1 VTQKDSKE
9 EQHTGNN
16 FHRCEF
22 ECEMTLTS
30 LASVGSTAGIGR
42 EYAEHLAQKGMS
54 ILIIS
59 RSENKLIEQKKEIAE
74 VRYLAYDYTDM
85 GKARDEF
92 YQKFNEC
99 KLMDQNGGVGI
110 LINNVGIANQYP
122 QRLMELTDKECSDMI
137 NCNIDSTIFM
147 TRSVLKF
154 MEPKDRGA
162 MINVSSGSGNLQPS
176 TTLPLAPDSPQI
188 RYRYHS
194 PLAIRQVIYYA
205 SRERKVSSPWR

>member
-1 VTQKDSKE
+1 LP
-9 EQHTGNN
+9 
-16 FHRCEF
+16 F
-22 ECEMTLTS
+22 
-30 LASVGSTAGIGR
+30 VGSTAGIGR

-59 RSENKLIEQKKEIAE
+59 RSEDKLIEQKKEIETNFKAE

-92 YQKFNEC
+92 YQKFNEEC

-162 MINVSSGSGNLQPS
+162 IINVSSGSGNLP
-176 TTLPLAPDSPQI
+176 APYISIYSATKYDSPTC
-188 RYRYHS
+188 S
-194 PLAIRQVIYYA
+194 
-205 SRERKVSSPWR
+205 

>member
-1 VTQKDSKE
+1 
-9 EQHTGNN
+9 
-16 FHRCEF
+16 
-22 ECEMTLTS
+22 MTLTS

-162 MINVSSGSGNLQPS
+162 MINVSSGSGNLP
-176 TTLPLAPDSPQI
+176 APFISIYSATKYDSPTC
-188 RYRYHS
+188 S
-194 PLAIRQVIYYA
+194 
-205 SRERKVSSPWR
+205 